1 MAVKYVLIFVL
12 SSTNP
17 TEQHG
22 AQAWSKLF
30 PSYDECLTQAS
41 TIEIRDATLK
51 DCKPM
56 EVPGD
61 GPPKDEV
68 LVTPS
73 DQVLEEPDLSKKPT
87 REGSGAETSP
97 KQ

>member
-1 MAVKYVLIFVL
+1 MAVKYVLIFIL
-12 SSTNP
+12 NSANP
-17 TEQHG
+17 TEQHI

-41 TIEIRDATLK
+41 TIEIREAILK

-73 DQVLEEPDLSKKPT
+73 ERVLEEPDLSKKPT
-87 REGSGAETSP
+87 R
-97 KQ
+97 